1 MREKPYKQVVFLFEG
16 GGGAVLSAQTDGKC
30 TAPSCLRRKVKGD
43 FTSERDCSFF
53 TQKKPNEENNERVIG
68 NGCRQGY
75 MEKGKEGKKAR
86 EREKEME

>member
-16 GGGAVLSAQTDGKC
+16 GGGLSSALKLMVNAQHRL
-30 TAPSCLRRKVKGD
+30 CLRRKVKGD